1 MTYCVAISTQD
12 GLVFCSDSRTN
23 AGPDMLSSYSKMHI
37 FQPGPDRV
45 FCLLTAGNLA
55 TTQAI
60 VERINQDIEDGNPRN
75 LLTCLKIN
83 EAAQYVTEVSRQE
96 HALAHEATGG
106 SGVDTSASI
115 LFGGQIQGGK
125 HKIYLIYSAGNFI
138 SDSNETP
145 FLQIGESKYGK
156 PILDRILTRETTLED
171 AARCAIVSMDST
183 IRSNATVGAPIEV
196 LVYETSSFNTNHYV
210 KLEADDHYLHDIK
223 RAWDET
229 LKAGFQGLPRF
240 EWESRHQPSASPVMD
255 VAQGQPVVEAAP
267 MAVIPVQQP
276 FNNEPQQMVDNT
288 QGGVPQQAAIQPP
301 IPQQQPVIQ
310 PQVNVAPSPPPM
322 MAPTDGSQPQ

>member
-1 MTYCVAISTQD
+1 MTYCVAISTND

-23 AGPDMLSSYSKMHI
+23 AGPDMLSAYSKMHI
-37 FQPGPDRV
+37 FQPAGDRI

-60 VERINQDIEDGNPRN
+60 IEKINQDIEDGVPKN
-75 LLTCLKIN
+75 LLTCQKIT

-96 HALAHEATGG
+96 QSAAHEATGG

-115 LFGGQIQGGK
+115 LFGGQIMGGK
-125 HKIYLIYSAGNFI
+125 HRIYLIYSAGNFI

-145 FLQIGESKYGK
+145 FLQVGESKYGK
-156 PILDRILTRETTLED
+156 PILDRILTRTTSLED

-196 LVYETSSFNTNHYV
+196 LVYQTGSFDSSHHV
-210 KLEADDHYLHDIK
+210 KMEADDLYLHDIK

-229 LKAGFQGLPRF
+229 LKAGFQALPRF
-240 EWESRHQPSASPVMD
+240 EWERRSQPGQEAQGTAPMETNPMGTAPVQNPSTGMQPP
-255 VAQGQPVVEAAP
+255 QGQPAP
-267 MAVIPVQQP
+267 AN
-276 FNNEPQQMVDNT
+276 FNP
-288 QGGVPQQAAIQPP
+288 
-301 IPQQQPVIQ
+301 
-310 PQVNVAPSPPPM
+310 
-322 MAPTDGSQPQ
+322 DGSQQQ

>member
-1 MTYCVAISTQD
+1 MTYCLAISTGD

-37 FQPGPDRV
+37 FRPADDRV

-60 VERINQDIEDGNPRN
+60 VERIGQDIEDGLPKN
-75 LLTCLKIN
+75 LLTCQKMT

-96 HALAHEATGG
+96 QASASEATGG
-106 SGVDTSASI
+106 SGIDTSASI

-125 HKIYLIYSAGNFI
+125 HRIFLIYSAGNFI
-138 SDSNETP
+138 ADSNETP

-156 PILDRILTRETTLED
+156 PILDRILTRETSLED

-183 IRSNATVGAPIEV
+183 IRSNATVGPPIEV
-196 LVYETSSFNTNHYV
+196 LVYQTGSFITDHYV
-210 KLEADDHYLHDIK
+210 KMEADDAYLREIK

-229 LKAGFQGLPRF
+229 LKAGFLSLPLF
-240 EWESRHQPSASPVMD
+240 EWEKRS
-255 VAQGQPVVEAAP
+255 
-267 MAVIPVQQP
+267 
-276 FNNEPQQMVDNT
+276 
-288 QGGVPQQAAIQPP
+288 QGGVIEPVAGQP
-301 IPQQQPVIQ
+301 I
-310 PQVNVAPSPPPM
+310 AEPPP
-322 MAPTDGSQPQ
+322 DNSQPM